1 MARPKPAPADKP
13 KGYIY
18 RPYITLQNGVV
29 IWAKHYGKRAFRIP
43 IVE

>member
-1 MARPKPAPADKP
+1 MAPRKSASADKP

-18 RPYITLQNGVV
+18 RPYITLQNGRV
-29 IWAKHYGKRAFRIP
+29 IWARHYGKRAFRIP